1 MKVYILRILANYTI
15 YHILNIIMK
24 KITLGLFLLCASF
37 QLQAQDYSQTSS
49 QEVEALTSVSCSDE
63 ITGYASASSYYR
75 VYDLP
80 TLGVTS
86 PYSVTNINFGLEEVS
101 GEVEV
106 TVNLYAT
113 TAIFPSGFTL
123 VPGPQY
129 NLIAS
134 ETVMVDETDGLGLVT
149 VPFTTA
155 MVPVGSKLVIELAHG
170 DLEEGFY
177 LGGNSAGQSKPGYI
191 AAESCGILFPKTYT
205 SIGYPDMNLV
215 LNVSGTTDA
224 LSVKNNTLD
233 QVSVYPNPTSGIVQ
247 VTLPS
252 SVEILS
258 VSVSD
263 LSGKQMNANVSGSAI
278 DMSNFASGVYM
289 INVNTTEGNLVRK
302 VMKN

>member
-1 MKVYILRILANYTI
+1 
-15 YHILNIIMK
+15 MK
-24 KITLGLFLLCASF
+24 KITLGLFLLCASIAV
-37 QLQAQDYSQTSS
+37 QAQDFSQTTS
-49 QEVEALTSVSCSDE
+49 QEVVALSSVACGDANG
-63 ITGYASASSYYR
+63 TSASQYYR
-75 VYDLP
+75 SYNLP

-86 PYSVTNINFGLEEVS
+86 DYGVSSITFGIENNNA
-101 GEVEV
+101 EVEL

-113 TAIFPSGFTL
+113 TANFPSGFTL
-123 VPGPQY
+123 VPGPNY
-129 NLIAS
+129 NLVGTA
-134 ETVMVDETDGLGLVT
+134 TVTVDDTDILSLIT
-149 VPFTTA
+149 VPFTNA
-155 MVPVGSKLVIELAHG
+155 VVPVGSKLVIEVSHDDTTAKIYMGANGLGQTATGYLSSEECEITTPTPFAGVGFPNAH
-170 DLEEGFY
+170 L
-177 LGGNSAGQSKPGYI
+177 I
-191 AAESCGILFPKTYT
+191 
-205 SIGYPDMNLV
+205 
-215 LNVSGTTDA
+215 LNVSGTA

-263 LSGKQMNANVSGSAI
+263 LSGKKMNANVSGTTV